1 MKKFD
6 AELKTLKSKGIRPS
20 YIRVRVL
27 NYLLEE
33 RIHPTVDEIYERLG
47 KEILTLSKTT
57 VYNTLKLLVEK
68 GLAKAINIEGN
79 ELRYEAERGFH
90 GHFKC
95 QECDSIYD
103 IAVSEIAFMDDVEGY
118 LINDEQVLI
127 TGLCPQCNKSK

>member
-6 AELKTLKSKGIRPS
+6 AELKILKSKGIRPS
-20 YIRVRVL
+20 YIRVRIL
-27 NYLLEE
+27 NYLMEA
-33 RIHPTVDEIYERLG
+33 RIHPTVDEIYEKLS

-68 GLAKAINIEGN
+68 DLAKAINIEGN

-95 QECDSIYD
+95 ESCNSIFD
-103 IAVSEIAFMDDVEGY
+103 IAVSEVAFMDDIEGY
-118 LINDEQVLI
+118 IINDEQVLI
-127 TGLCPQCNKSK
+127 TGLCPSCHD

>member
-6 AELKTLKSKGIRPS
+6 AELKILKSKGIRPS
-20 YIRVRVL
+20 YIRVRIL
-27 NYLLEE
+27 NYLLDAK
-33 RIHPTVDEIYERLG
+33 IHPTVDEIYEKMG

-57 VYNTLKLLVEK
+57 VYNTLKLLAEK

-95 QECDSIYD
+95 ESCNSIYD
-103 IAVSEIAFMDDVEGY
+103 IAVAEIAFMDNLEGY
-118 LINDEQVLI
+118 LINDKQVLI
-127 TGLCPQCNKSK
+127 TGLCPECNN